1 MDVIVKSR
9 GNFRARVTKR
19 AALWSLSVLLL
30 AWVVVPLGGK
40 NGAQGSYFLP
50 GDPKTGLKIFGEKG
64 CIRCHA
70 VQGEG
75 GRSAPDLARSP
86 AFYASASQLA
96 GEMWNH
102 APRMWEKMR
111 IEHLPMP
118 RFEPAEMTDLFA
130 FLFSIRSFDEPG
142 DPELGRQVLA
152 GKGCARCH
160 AIRGPAAAR
169 GAEARGVVRPATA
182 GSPQVGPDLHRWAG
196 YRNAVQWAQA
206 MWNHS
211 PEMKQAM
218 ARRGMPW
225 PQFQGNDMVNLIAY
239 VRTQAPAQGGQ
250 VYLRPA
256 DPVAGKTLFQTKGCA
271 QCHSLPGQRAREGK
285 MGPELTGRVM
295 PRTVSQFAGLMWN
308 HAPRMAER
316 MAARGMKPPRFS
328 DKEMADLISYLFSA
342 RYFEQSGNA
351 NEGRKV
357 FANKGCAGCH
367 SLEADTSGGGPSLTA
382 WRGQVSS
389 ARLAAAL
396 WNHGPAM
403 LEQMQQVKVEWPTF
417 RPEEMEHLMAFLNQ
431 PSRAQGR
438 VSASPM
444 RARAKR

>member
-1 MDVIVKSR
+1 MGVIVKAR
-9 GNFRARVTKR
+9 EHRLARVPKLAR
-19 AALWSLSVLLL
+19 RVGFAALLPLAWMLL
-30 AWVVVPLGGK
+30 AWLVAPGVGG
-40 NGAQGSYFLP
+40 AAGSYFLP
-50 GDPKTGLKIFGEKG
+50 GDPKTGLKIFAEKG

-86 AFYASASQLA
+86 AFYASASQLV

-111 IEHLPMP
+111 VEHLPVP

-142 DPELGRQVLA
+142 DPDLGRQVLA
-152 GKGCARCH
+152 NKGCARCH
-160 AIRGPAAAR
+160 ALHGGSGGGAR
-169 GAEARGVVRPATA
+169 GMLQPATA
-182 GSPQVGPDLHRWAG
+182 GSPQVGPDLQRWSG

-239 VRTQAPAQGGQ
+239 VRTQAPVEGGH

-256 DPVAGKTLFQTKGCA
+256 DPAVGKTLFQAKGCA
-271 QCHSLPGQRAREGK
+271 QCHGLPGQEARGGK
-285 MGPELTGRVM
+285 VGPELTGQRM

-328 DKEMADLISYLFSA
+328 DKEMADLISYLYSA

-351 NEGRKV
+351 NEGKKV

-367 SLEADTSGGGPSLTA
+367 SVEADTSGGGPSLTA

-403 LEQMQQVKVEWPTF
+403 LEHMQQAKVEWPTF
-417 RPEEMEHLMAFLNQ
+417 RPEEMENLMTFLNQ
-431 PSRAQGR
+431 PSLRQGR
-438 VSASPM
+438 T
-444 RARAKR
+444 RTKR

>member
-1 MDVIVKSR
+1 MGAIVKER
-9 GNFRARVTKR
+9 KPRLARVKGGGL
-19 AALWSLSVLLL
+19 AAFLPLAFVLV
-30 AWVVVPLGGK
+30 AWLVAPGLGG
-40 NGAQGSYFLP
+40 AAGSYFLP
-50 GDPKTGLKIFGEKG
+50 GDPKTGLKIFAEKG

-86 AFYASASQLA
+86 AFYASASQLV

-111 IEHLPMP
+111 VEHLPMP

-152 GKGCARCH
+152 SKGCARCH
-160 AIRGPAAAR
+160 GIQGERASA
-169 GAEARGVVRPATA
+169 
-182 GSPQVGPDLHRWAG
+182 VGPDLRRWSG

-239 VRTQAPAQGGQ
+239 VRTQAPIEGGH

-256 DPVAGKTLFQTKGCA
+256 DPAVGKTLFQAKGCA
-271 QCHSLPGQRAREGK
+271 QCHSLPGEEARGGK
-285 MGPELTGRVM
+285 VGPELTGQRM

-328 DKEMADLISYLFSA
+328 DKEMADLISYLYSA

-351 NEGRKV
+351 NSGRKV
-357 FANKGCAGCH
+357 FADKGCAACH
-367 SLEADTSGGGPSLTA
+367 SLEEGAAGLGPELGG
-382 WRGQVSS
+382 WKGQVSS
-389 ARLAAAL
+389 PRLAAAL

-403 LEQMQQVKVEWPTF
+403 LEQMQQAKVEWPTF
-417 RPEEMEHLMAFLNQ
+417 RPEEMENLMTFLNQ
-431 PSRAQGR
+431 PGQRQGR
-438 VSASPM
+438 T
-444 RARAKR
+444 RTKQ

>member
-1 MDVIVKSR
+1 MPVTAKSP
-9 GNFRARVTKR
+9 GTGPGGVPKR
-19 AALWSLSVLLL
+19 AALARHWRLGGLAVILL
-30 AWVVVPLGGK
+30 AWLVVTRAGG
-40 NGAQGSYFLP
+40 AEGSYFLP
-50 GDPKTGLKIFGEKG
+50 GNPKTGLKIFAEKG

-86 AFYASASQLA
+86 MFYASASQLV

-111 IEHLPMP
+111 IEHLPVP

-152 GKGCARCH
+152 SKGCTRCH
-160 AIRGPAAAR
+160 AIRGR
-169 GAEARGVVRPATA
+169 SGGEAPGVVRL
-182 GSPQVGPDLHRWAG
+182 GSPQVGPDLQRWSG

-211 PEMKQAM
+211 PEMIQAM
-218 ARRGMPW
+218 AGRGMPW
-225 PQFQGNDMVNLIAY
+225 PEFQGNDMVNLIAY
-239 VRTQAPAQGGQ
+239 VRAQSPARGGH

-256 DPVAGKTLFQTKGCA
+256 DPVVGKTLFQAKGCS
-271 QCHSLPGQRAREGK
+271 QCHARPGRPGQDGGV
-285 MGPELTGRVM
+285 GPELAGRAM

-328 DKEMADLISYLFSA
+328 NKEMADLISYLFSA

-351 NEGRKV
+351 HEGKQIFV
-357 FANKGCAGCH
+357 SKGCASCH
-367 SLEADTSGGGPSLTA
+367 GLQPGGGPDLSG
-382 WRGQVSS
+382 WQGQVS
-389 ARLAAAL
+389 ATRLAAAL

-403 LEQMQQVKVEWPTF
+403 LEHMQQVKIDWPAF
-417 RPEEMEHLMAFLNQ
+417 RQEEMEDLMAFLNRQ
-431 PSRAQGR
+431 GQAQRRKPG
-438 VSASPM
+438 
-444 RARAKR
+444 RAKP